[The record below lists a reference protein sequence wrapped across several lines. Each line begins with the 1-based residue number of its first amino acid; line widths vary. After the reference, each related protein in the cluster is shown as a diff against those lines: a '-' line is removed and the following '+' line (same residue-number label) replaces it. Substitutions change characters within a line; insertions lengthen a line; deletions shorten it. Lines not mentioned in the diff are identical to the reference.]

1 MKPGIL
7 AALIIW
13 ILCPV
18 VGGRKPMLPEF
29 SFKKLS
35 ERNNEKTFR
44 TFTAEKPLKETNND
58 PNGANVQK
66 LNISKI
72 LQFQQVTD
80 TPKTLRTPKHLFL
93 NKKGNSN
100 TPQFDASKDRKNEKK
115 LLQKSEIIPSHT
127 NQLST
132 TKSAVKKNIQMK
144 NAFLKI
150 DNEYPRWQESLHVN
164 NDEMWRNELKLDP
177 LPSTRETHEMHAH
190 LYSSTA
196 STKPSTFQTDFD
208 SRTSYTG
215 VTVTMKSV
223 GTPKPIHTIPYCSWI
238 DPHKCPDVSK
248 IQPNCIE
255 SPIIPALDG
264 ECKMCPF
271 DWCLEPN
278 DMAGSGKL
286 HDHSPLD
293 VVLNAG
299 SKEPPKLALAINPPA
314 TGQEEDNVNSKGVP
328 KTTTEIPFWN
338 FETFG
343 P

>member
-1 MKPGIL
+1 MNNEPITFFFE
-7 AALIIW
+7 
-13 ILCPV
+13 V
-18 VGGRKPMLPEF
+18 RGRKPMLPEF
-29 SFKKLS
+29 SFKKFS
-35 ERNNEKTFR
+35 QRNNEKTFR
-44 TFTAEKPLKETNND
+44 TFTAEKLLKETNKD
-58 PNGANVQK
+58 PNGADVQK

-80 TPKTLRTPKHLFL
+80 TPKQVKTTKHLFL
-93 NKKGNSN
+93 NKKGNLN
-100 TPQFDASKDRKNEKK
+100 TPRFD
-115 LLQKSEIIPSHT
+115 EIIPSQT
-127 NQLST
+127 NPLST
-132 TKSAVKKNIQMK
+132 TKSAVKNIQIK

-150 DNEYPRWQESLHVN
+150 DQEYPRWQESLHVKK
-164 NDEMWRNELKLDP
+164 DEMWRNELKLEP
-177 LPSTRETHEMHAH
+177 LPSTRETQEIHVH
-190 LYSSTA
+190 LDSSTA

-208 SRTSYTG
+208 SRTAYTG

-223 GTPKPIHTIPYCSWI
+223 GTSKPIQTIPYCSWI

-248 IQPNCIE
+248 IQPSCIE
-255 SPIIPALDG
+255 SPTIPALDG

-299 SKEPPKLALAINPPA
+299 SKEPPKLALAINRPA
-314 TGQEEDNVNSKGVP
+314 TEQEQDNVYSKVVR
-328 KTTTEIPFWN
+328 KATTEIPFWN

>member
-1 MKPGIL
+1 MNHHFL
-7 AALIIW
+7 FV
-13 ILCPV
+13 CFE

-29 SFKKLS
+29 SFKTLS
-35 ERNNEKTFR
+35 QRNNEKSFR
-44 TFTAEKPLKETNND
+44 AFTAEKLLKETNEH
-58 PNGANVQK
+58 PNEANIQK
-66 LNISKI
+66 INISKI

-80 TPKTLRTPKHLFL
+80 TPKLFKTPKHLFL
-93 NKKGNSN
+93 NKKGKLN
-100 TPQFDASKDRKNEKK
+100 TPRFDTSKDRKNENK
-115 LLQKSEIIPSHT
+115 LLQKSEITPSQT
-127 NQLST
+127 NHLST
-132 TKSAVKKNIQMK
+132 TNSAVKNIQMK

-150 DNEYPRWQESLHVN
+150 DNDNEYPRWQESLRVT

-177 LPSTRETHEMHAH
+177 LPSTRETHEIHAH
-190 LYSSTA
+190 LDSSTA
-196 STKPSTFQTDFD
+196 STKPSTFRTDFD
-208 SRTSYTG
+208 SGTPYTG

-223 GTPKPIHTIPYCSWI
+223 GTPKSIQFIPYCSWI
-238 DPHKCPDVSK
+238 DPYKCPDVSK
-248 IQPNCIE
+248 IQPSCIE
-255 SPIIPALDG
+255 SPTIPALDG

-299 SKEPPKLALAINPPA
+299 SKEPPKLALAINRPV
-314 TGQEEDNVNSKGVP
+314 TGQEQDNVNSKVVR